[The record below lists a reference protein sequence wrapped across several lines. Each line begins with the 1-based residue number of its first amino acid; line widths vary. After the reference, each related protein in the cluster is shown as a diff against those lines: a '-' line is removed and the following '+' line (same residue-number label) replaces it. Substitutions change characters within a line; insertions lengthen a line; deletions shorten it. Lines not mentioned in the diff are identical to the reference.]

1 MLLFYPVMGFG
12 ALPSI
17 YVNIV
22 QFSLLHVQILKD
34 LKNAFWPF
42 QLDPARSPFLR
53 AAEAAHCF
61 TDAKNANER

>member
-1 MLLFYPVMGFG
+1 MNQLR
-12 ALPSI
+12 
-17 YVNIV
+17 
-22 QFSLLHVQILKD
+22 FSLLHVQILKD

-61 TDAKNANER
+61 TDANNANER